1 MDRRPDRLAVPVFVQ
16 SSWRTASTWMWA
28 KLRRAPTATA
38 YCEIFHERLNACT
51 IPNLKEDHFAKWNSK
66 HPEAAPYF
74 LEFAPL
80 VDASG
85 AVRGFDPSMAIE
97 RFIPAGGIDGALS
110 VAERSYIGGLIQN
123 AYAHR
128 KIPVLTD
135 TRTLGR
141 FSAIADAFPGRHVLL
156 YRNIFHQWASYAEQ
170 AADGNSYFIDM
181 HLRTLESSRHDSFVR
196 LLTDWFGGE
205 GVSPNSA
212 AAFQLFL
219 LFHLYLYAR
228 AYDAADCVIDVNKLA
243 TNLDYRRSTEI
254 VLGEYLL
261 HPIDLSDART
271 SFGLSLFTVDS
282 KVAFIDAID
291 QFVKMIDR
299 SVSERA
305 SEFVA
310 KAKDEALEEWEKFEF
325 YNRAYRSYSAA
336 RLMQSALP
344 SDRPAAMSTPSN
356 ANRLRLQHTST
367 EEPSYERGGIPSGRS
382 NGGFNR
388 SAIPIRT
395 AVKTLDGEAEIEWS
409 VQPQREAA
417 DFKGAAPLIAT
428 RSRVSFSAADQ

>member
-1 MDRRPDRLAVPVFVQ
+1 
-16 SSWRTASTWMWA
+16 MWS
-28 KLRRAPTATA
+28 KLRRASTAFA
-38 YCEIFHERLNACT
+38 YCEIFHERLQACT
-51 IPNLKEDHFAKWNSK
+51 IPNLRDDHFAKWNSK

-80 VDASG
+80 VDVSG

-97 RFIPAGGIDGALS
+97 RFIPAEGIDGALS

-156 YRNIFHQWASYAEQ
+156 YRNVFHQWASYAEQ
-170 AADGNSYFIDM
+170 AAIGNSYFLDM
-181 HLRTLESSRHDSFVR
+181 HVRTMESSRHDSFVR

-205 GVSPNSA
+205 DGANSA

-228 AYDAADCVIDVNKLA
+228 AYDAADCIIDVNELA
-243 TNLDYRRSTEI
+243 TNLDYRRSIEI
-254 VLGEYLL
+254 VLSEYLR

-282 KVAFIDAID
+282 KVAFVDAID
-291 QFVKMIDR
+291 QFVKMIGG
-299 SVSERA
+299 SVSEKA
-305 SEFVA
+305 SEFVV
-310 KAKDEALEEWEKFEF
+310 KAKNEALGEWEKFEF
-325 YNRAYRSYSAA
+325 YNRAYRSYSAQ
-336 RLMQSALP
+336 RRMRCALP
-344 SDRPAAMSTPSN
+344 PGREAALSTPSN

-367 EEPSYERGGIPSGRS
+367 GEIGGIPSAQPADSIAQRTQSKPRSRRSSAKPKS
-382 NGGFNR
+382 NGPFNR
-388 SAIPIRT
+388 
-395 AVKTLDGEAEIEWS
+395 
-409 VQPQREAA
+409 
-417 DFKGAAPLIAT
+417 KGKPPTSKRPAP
-428 RSRVSFSAADQ
+428 

>member
-367 EEPSYERGGIPSGRS
+367 EEPSYERGGIPSAAQTADSIAQRSQSGQRSKRSMAKRKS
-382 NGGFNR
+382 NGPFNR
-388 SAIPIRT
+388 
-395 AVKTLDGEAEIEWS
+395 
-409 VQPQREAA
+409 
-417 DFKGAAPLIAT
+417 KGKPPT
-428 RSRVSFSAADQ
+428 SKGPPP

>member
-1 MDRRPDRLAVPVFVQ
+1 
-16 SSWRTASTWMWA
+16 MWS
-28 KLRRAPTATA
+28 KLRRASTAFA
-38 YCEIFHERLNACT
+38 YCEIFHERLQACT
-51 IPNLKEDHFAKWNSK
+51 IPNLRDDHFAKWNSK

-80 VDASG
+80 VDVSG

-97 RFIPAGGIDGALS
+97 RFIPAEGIDGALS

-156 YRNIFHQWASYAEQ
+156 YRNVFHQWASYAEQ
-170 AADGNSYFIDM
+170 AAIGNSYFLDM
-181 HLRTLESSRHDSFVR
+181 HVRTMESSRHDSFVR

-205 GVSPNSA
+205 DGANSA

-228 AYDAADCVIDVNKLA
+228 AYDAADCIIDVNELA
-243 TNLDYRRSTEI
+243 TNLDYRRSIEI
-254 VLGEYLL
+254 VLSEYLR

-282 KVAFIDAID
+282 KVAFVDAID
-291 QFVKMIDR
+291 QFVKMIGG
-299 SVSERA
+299 SVSEKA
-305 SEFVA
+305 SEFVV
-310 KAKDEALEEWEKFEF
+310 KAKNEALGEWEKFEF
-325 YNRAYRSYSAA
+325 YNRAYRSYSAQ
-336 RLMQSALP
+336 RRIRCALP
-344 SDRPAAMSTPSN
+344 PGREAALSTPSN

-367 EEPSYERGGIPSGRS
+367 GEIGGIPSAQPADSIAQRTQSKPRSRRSSAKPKS
-382 NGGFNR
+382 NGPFNR
-388 SAIPIRT
+388 
-395 AVKTLDGEAEIEWS
+395 
-409 VQPQREAA
+409 
-417 DFKGAAPLIAT
+417 KGKPPTSKRPAP
-428 RSRVSFSAADQ
+428 